1 MWRAMSQSVYD
12 PLWTFE
18 VHSEWIL
25 EIYEDQVRYVDYYE
39 SVAEID
45 FRASWL

>member
-1 MWRAMSQSVYD
+1 MWRAMSQSVHE

-25 EIYEDQVRYVDYYE
+25 EIYEDHVRYVDYYE
-39 SVAEID
+39 GVAEID
-45 FRASWL
+45 FGTSWL